1 MKIANIKSSADFCLE
16 IEGIVKEKKA
26 DYYEAVLLYCEAN
39 NIEIETAASLIKQNS
54 SLKAKIQVE
63 AENINMVKKTSAR
76 LPI

>member
-1 MKIANIKSSADFCLE
+1 ME
-16 IEGIVKEKKA
+16 IETLVREKSIE
-26 DYYEAVLLYCEAN
+26 YYEAVLVYCESN

-63 AENINMVKKTSAR
+63 AENINMVKKTAAR